1 MNRWF
6 NQFFFSL
13 EKKKIVL
20 FGKVAIGASGAP
32 TLNVAASK
40 GIASIAKNSTGN
52 YTITLQD
59 QYVDLF
65 NAKCVILKSSGS
77 PLVIGHVI
85 RSQDVVGAKT
95 IIVEFL
101 NASFAATDP
110 ASGCELEL
118 EIVLKGST
126 V

>member
-1 MNRWF
+1 
-6 NQFFFSL
+6 
-13 EKKKIVL
+13 
-20 FGKVAIGASGAP
+20 
-32 TLNVAASK
+32 
-40 GIASIAKNSTGN
+40 
-52 YTITLQD
+52 
-59 QYVDLF
+59 VDLF

-110 ASGCELEL
+110 ANGCELEL